1 MARGTASL
9 AGRLGFVD
17 AAPALCENVVH
28 TVDTDSLRFTVQSAL
43 TLPSG
48 RQLQS
53 MCASCLTRCLAG
65 FCRHAWVSVSVGRIL
80 GLDSLCMDVYMVY
93 WRLFLAGVWISA
105 GFCNVQ
111 RFRCSSALA
120 TSDEPRWFASGVCP
134 RLCYSSRAAL
144 VAPGCCTHRPKTR
157 LGNFDLA

>member
-1 MARGTASL
+1 MARGTASP

-93 WRLFLAGVWISA
+93 WRLFWQEY
-105 GFCNVQ
+105 GFQ
-111 RFRCSSALA
+111 PAFATCSVSDAA
-120 TSDEPRWFASGVCP
+120 TPWRQSDEPRWFASGVCP